1 MIHKCRCLY
10 LAFQIDLAGCSWQ
23 NFYKYWYG
31 PIGKIS
37 SSSNEWFWKTSR
49 TETRWWSKYSSSINS
64 CWNCRFVTFRYSGPW
79 LYRGKYRPISLPE
92 TGGPIRPKRP
102 FGQNWSV
109 AHLSDCSLSIG
120 PEWSRVKCTETET
133 LQGGRQ
139 AALQLYFGIL
149 SLLMKRLSIQLEQK
163 MQILPKGNVLVIGD
177 SIIRWLFSRIT
188 WL

>member
-1 MIHKCRCLY
+1 MVEVF
-10 LAFQIDLAGCSWQ
+10 FQHQFLLKLPFRHFSQFRTVII
-23 NFYKYWYG
+23 
-31 PIGKIS
+31 PRKIPAS
-37 SSSNEWFWKTSR
+37 FTSG
-49 TETRWWSKYSSSINS
+49 SDPS
-64 CWNCRFVTFRYSGPW
+64 
-79 LYRGKYRPISLPE
+79 
-92 TGGPIRPKRP
+92 GGPIRPKRP
-102 FGQNWSV
+102 FGQNWSIV
-109 AHLSDCSLSIG
+109 HLSDCSLLIG

-188 WL
+188 WLLIIFQDYYLCLARKKPMWK